1 MAKQRKPLI
10 INHYRRFFFVPP
22 PAFRAKIQAFYQRME
37 RAMERLRVLM
47 NEYRPVLN
55 GERFLTDAE
64 LSERLKLSRRTLQEC
79 RSNGKIT
86 YYQIGTKILYKESDI
101 EKLLN
106 DNR

>member
-1 MAKQRKPLI
+1 MNSLI
-10 INHYRRFFFVPP
+10 TNEHER
-22 PAFRAKIQAFYQRME
+22 IQAFYQLME

-47 NEYRPVLN
+47 NEYRPILN

-64 LSERLKLSRRTLQEC
+64 LSERLKLSRRTLQEY

-106 DNR
+106 DNRQEAYQ

>member
-1 MAKQRKPLI
+1 MNSLI
-10 INHYRRFFFVPP
+10 TNEHEKV
-22 PAFRAKIQAFYQRME
+22 QALYQRME
-37 RAMERLRVLM
+37 QAMERLGILV

-64 LSERLKLSRRTLQEC
+64 LAERLKLSRRILQEY

-86 YYQIGTKILYKESDI
+86 YYQIGSKILYKESDI

-106 DNR
+106 DNRQEAYQ